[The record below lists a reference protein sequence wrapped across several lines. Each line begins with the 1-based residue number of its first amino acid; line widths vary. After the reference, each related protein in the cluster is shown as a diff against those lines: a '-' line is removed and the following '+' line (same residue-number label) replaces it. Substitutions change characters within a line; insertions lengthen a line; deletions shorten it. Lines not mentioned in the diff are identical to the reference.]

1 MDLVDGHFL
10 ALEYLL
16 ANKPRII
23 NFNLGTGKGSSV
35 LDLINCFEKVNNIK
49 VPFEFSKR
57 RNGDVPH
64 LVADNSKALKI
75 LNWKPKR
82 TLKEMCFDGWKW
94 KKNNNYGYLE

>member
-1 MDLVDGHFL
+1 MFLDFEIFRKLVNSRFL
-10 ALEYLL
+10 RKF
-16 ANKPRII
+16 NKFKIPQKNKTIQ
-23 NFNLGTGKGSSV
+23 
-35 LDLINCFEKVNNIK
+35 KVNNIK

-57 RNGDVPH
+57 RHGDVPY